1 MKHYAILCW
10 DAPGSASFRAAAR
23 DAHFARIDMIIDSL
37 AIAGP
42 LKDASGA
49 FAGSLVIVKAADEAG
64 ARAILE
70 ADPYFAAGVWER
82 FEISEFVP
90 AAGEWIGGKIW

>member
-1 MKHYAILCW
+1 MKHFAILCW
-10 DAPGSASFRAAAR
+10 DAPDSARLRAAHR
-23 DAHFARIDMIIDSL
+23 DAHFARVE
-37 AIAGP
+37 AIMDRIAVAGP

-49 FAGSLVIVKAADEAG
+49 FIGSLVIVKAEDEAG

-70 ADPYFAAGVWER
+70 GDPYFIGGVWAR
-82 FEISEFVP
+82 WEISAFVP

>member
-1 MKHYAILCW
+1 MKHFAILCW
-10 DAPGSASFRAAAR
+10 DAPGPAEARSSAR
-23 DAHFARIDMIIDSL
+23 DAHFARIETIIDRL

-49 FAGSLVIVKAADEAG
+49 FTGSLVIVKAADEGG

>member
-1 MKHYAILCW
+1 MKHFTIICW
-10 DAPGSASFRAAAR
+10 DAHGSAPIRASAR
-23 DAHFARIDMIIDSL
+23 DAHFARTEAIIDRL

-49 FAGSLVIVKAADEAG
+49 FTGSLVIVTAEDEAG

-70 ADPYFAAGVWER
+70 GDPYFAAGVWAR

-90 AAGEWIGGKIW
+90 AAGGWIGGKIW